1 MRTKVDGTKHNG
13 ALKCKL
19 TGCDF
24 FLLFCYGLSPLS
36 SKLIMLFGPFN
47 ILNYPVF
54 RKMFCFGA
62 NLYCSVTL
70 YYGSVGCCI
79 HFIFMLRR
87 EFFFFQWLH
96 LFIHQSIK
104 HHFLYCWKN
113 KVLIC
118 RYYPASGSTY
128 NLFRTIFQSVRLSKC
143 TVSQLHQRCIVYTSL
158 GT

>member
-54 RKMFCFGA
+54 RKMTVLVQICTVVWLCTMGQLDA
-62 NLYCSVTL
+62 V
-70 YYGSVGCCI
+70 
-79 HFIFMLRR
+79 FILFLCWGGN
-87 EFFFFQWLH
+87 FFFFQWLH

-113 KVLIC
+113 KVWIC

-143 TVSQLHQRCIVYTSL
+143 TVSQLHQRYIVYTSL